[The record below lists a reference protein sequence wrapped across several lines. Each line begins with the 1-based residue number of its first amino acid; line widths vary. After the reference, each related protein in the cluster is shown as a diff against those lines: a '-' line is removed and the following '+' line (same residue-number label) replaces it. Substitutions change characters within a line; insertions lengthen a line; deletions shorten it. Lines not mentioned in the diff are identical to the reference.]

1 VIFKKY
7 GTSYHS
13 VDTNFESKALNE
25 IGFRKDKER
34 VVAVEEFQS
43 THEHL
48 TTHELTA
55 EADGPVQDHTEQLL
69 LDRLESRLLELEASL
84 DPHCVLVID
93 NGDGPDW
100 PKTKQHLRNTIVDG
114 ENRLHFEYTVAPAL
128 RMAVYAHK
136 KAEAT
141 D

>member
-7 GTSYHS
+7 GASYHS
-13 VDTNFESKALNE
+13 VDPNFESKALNE

-34 VVAVEEFQS
+34 VISVEDVLGTYQR
-43 THEHL
+43 L

-69 LDRLESRLLELEASL
+69 LDRLESRLLELEAGL
-84 DPHCVLVID
+84 DPHCILVVD

-100 PKTKQHLRNTIVDG
+100 PKTKQHLRNTIVEG
-114 ENRLHFEYTVAPAL
+114 ENRLHFEYTVAPPL
-128 RMAVYAHK
+128 RMAVYAL
-136 KAEAT
+136 KAPPAT